1 MSHAFYLDL
10 DRCTGCMA
18 CAVACMDQNDLDM
31 SGPGGASTAWR
42 RIFQLESGAAPDAR
56 LRYVSL
62 ACMHCED
69 APCIVGCPT
78 GALARDTVTHAVK
91 VDAALCIGC
100 HSCSIACPFGVPRFG
115 RDGIM
120 QKCDLCSARL
130 EAGLEP
136 ACVRVCPTRALHQ
149 GDPNQMGLEQERKA
163 AARLAGGS

>member
-1 MSHAFYLDL
+1 MNHAFYLDL

-18 CAVACMDQNDLDM
+18 CAVACMDQNDLDV
-31 SGPGGASTAWR
+31 SAPDGGSIAWR
-42 RIFQLESGAAPDAR
+42 RVFQIENGTSPEAR

-62 ACMHCED
+62 ACMHCAD
-69 APCIVGCPT
+69 APCIVACPT
-78 GALARDTVTHAVK
+78 GALARDSATQAVK
-91 VDAALCIGC
+91 VNAELCIGC

-115 RDGIM
+115 KDGVM

-136 ACVRVCPTRALHQ
+136 ACVRVCPTKALRQ
-149 GDPNQMGLEQERKA
+149 GDPNQMSLEQEKKA